1 MLTRRLAVSALLS
14 GVVLC
19 ATALP
24 PSSEARAAA
33 AAAPSLTQAHNLSV
47 SGTVL
52 CTGQGKPELTEPFSS
67 AAVGDLFGNGQEEIV
82 AAFSDGY
89 VYAWYASNYQV
100 VPGWP
105 KQVADGVASSPA
117 IAVLDGDTLPS
128 IIVDDYSGT
137 VNVWN
142 GNGVER
148 AGWPQHSLYG
158 ASGIQSGFFGSV
170 AVGDLYGD
178 GRQELFASALDQHT
192 YAWFS
197 NGTAVPGWPKLIW
210 DSSLA
215 TPALADLQ
223 DSGELDVVTPSDS
236 SGRNGVNG
244 GIYWVWGPNGQQ
256 LWWSGVN
263 EVPWSSPAVADFG
276 GSEVIVNGTGHYY
289 SQTTGQPVGRYIV
302 GLNANGTTHAGYPTA
317 TNDVTFASPA
327 VGDLL
332 GNGGSEVVDVTENG
346 TLYAVDQNG
355 NAVPGFPLTLPGEGS
370 QPFSAGPA
378 IAPVDSTGRNG
389 IYVPSPDGL
398 IVYSMADLGSPTI
411 EPLPGGATSFSTPTI
426 ANLGSGGL
434 SAILTSASG
443 NLSCGATDTYNV
455 TVWTVNGTNASQMGA
470 SSWPTFHGN
479 MQRSG
484 SNLPVIAWQAPAS
497 LGATVAGTLHP
508 ISWGPGNEDVFW
520 RGTDGNLWQEYSING
535 TWYGPQRM
543 TTLGNLAS
551 DPQPI
556 SWGSGNE
563 EVFWRG
569 TDGNLWQMYYLN
581 GWQGPASLGDGPLGN
596 ATPVPISWGVGNI
609 EVFWEG
615 TDQNVWEAYY
625 ANGWHGPVG
634 LGDGPLGTATLSAVS
649 WGTGNLELFWKGTD
663 KNLWEAYYA
672 NGWHGPQGLGDGPLG
687 SAPHPVASQ
696 SGVLDVF
703 WEGTDGNLW
712 HAWYLGGAWNG
723 PGSLGSGPM
732 GSQPEVTSWGGGRV
746 DVFWVGTDG
755 NLWHDW
761 YQNGWTGPQ
770 NLGGTPLDSLPSPVT
785 TGQPGY
791 IDVVWTGPNSTLWHA
806 TYTDT

>member
-1 MLTRRLAVSALLS
+1 MITRRFAVPALLS
-14 GVVLC
+14 LLMLCGTGVH
-19 ATALP
+19 
-24 PSSEARAAA
+24 SSEAAA
-33 AAAPSLTQAHNLSV
+33 AASPSLTQAHNISV
-47 SGTVL
+47 GGTVL
-52 CTGQGKPELTEPFSS
+52 CTEGGEFTEPFSS

-89 VYAWYASNYQV
+89 VYVWYASNYQV

-105 KQVADGVASSPA
+105 KQVADGVAGSPT

-128 IIVDDYSGT
+128 IIVADYSGT

-148 AGWPQHSLYG
+148 PGWPQHSLYG
-158 ASGIQSGFFGSV
+158 GSGIQPGFFGSV

-197 NGTAVPGWPKLIW
+197 NGSAVPGWPKLIW

-215 TPALADLQ
+215 TPTLADLQ
-223 DSGELDVVTPSDS
+223 DTGELDVITPSDA
-236 SGRNGVNG
+236 SGANGVTG
-244 GIYWVWGPNGQQ
+244 GIYWVWGSSGQE

-263 EVPWSSPAVADFG
+263 EVPWSSPAVTNFG
-276 GSEVIVNGTGHYY
+276 GTGDVIVNGTGHYY

-302 GLNANGTTHAGYPTA
+302 GLNANGTDHGGYPVT
-317 TNDVTFASPA
+317 TNDVSFASPA

-332 GNGGSEVVDVTENG
+332 ANGGSEVVEVTENG

-355 NAVPGFPLTLPGEGS
+355 KPLSGFPLTLPGEGS

-378 IAPVDSTGRNG
+378 IAPVDATGRNG

-398 IVYSMADLGSPTI
+398 IVYSMTDLGAPAI

-434 SAILTSASG
+434 SAVLTSASG
-443 NLSCGATDTYNV
+443 SLSCGATDTYNV
-455 TVWTVNGTNASQMGA
+455 TIWTVNGTNASQMGA

-520 RGTDGNLWQEYSING
+520 RGTDGNLWQMYTING
-535 TWYGPQRM
+535 TWYGPQQM

-556 SWGSGNE
+556 SWGYGNE

-596 ATPVPISWGVGNI
+596 ATPVPVSWGFGNI

-615 TDQNVWEAYY
+615 TDQNIWEAYY
-625 ANGWHGPVG
+625 DNGWIGPVG
-634 LGDGPLGTATLSAVS
+634 LGDGPLGTGTTLSGVS
-649 WGTGNLELFWKGTD
+649 WGVGNINLFWKGTD
-663 KNLWEAYYA
+663 QNLWEAYYA
-672 NGWHGPQGLGDGPLG
+672 YGWHGPVGLGDGPLG
-687 SAPHPVASQ
+687 SAPHPVASAP
-696 SGVLDVF
+696 GVLDVF
-703 WEGTDGNLW
+703 WEGTDQGLW
-712 HAWYLGGAWNG
+712 HAWYLGGGWNG
-723 PGSLGSGPM
+723 PGTLPGKPL
-732 GSQPEVTSWGGGRV
+732 GSQPIVTSWGGGRV

-761 YQNGWTGPQ
+761 YQNGWSGPQ
-770 NLGGTPLDSLPSPVT
+770 NLGGAPLDSLPAAVT
-785 TGQPGY
+785 PGQPGY
-791 IDVVWTGPNSTLWHA
+791 IDVVWTGPSNTLWHVS
-806 TYTDT
+806 YTDT